1 MQPEA
6 REVHILSSPAPIQ
19 NRENVAQLID
29 MFRRH
34 TLGRSPIVQRL
45 KAAMFERP
53 DHFDN

>member
-1 MQPEA
+1 
-6 REVHILSSPAPIQ
+6 
-19 NRENVAQLID
+19 

-53 DHFDN
+53 DHFTNL